1 MNTYDAAYALA
12 KEIKES
18 DEMKRLTEAAEK
30 IKGDEEARKMVK
42 EYIMA
47 QMKSDYARIAG
58 QKEDEEAYKHLQ
70 ELAVLVSNNSNAQE
84 YLQAFIRWNQVAA
97 DLQKIVSFRP
107 ADCFAVS
114 FGVRVPDCLS
124 GSSAACSRC
133 GKERPSSCRSLSR
146 LCTFASYFSTDS
158 SG

>member
-70 ELAVLVSNNSNAQE
+70 ELAVLVSNNS
-84 YLQAFIRWNQVAA
+84 IRWNQVAA
-97 DLQKIVSFRP
+97 DLQKIVSE
-107 ADCFAVS
+107 AMSQGMDVLEL
-114 FGVRVPDCLS
+114 D
-124 GSSAACSRC
+124 
-133 GKERPSSCRSLSR
+133 K
-146 LCTFASYFSTDS
+146 
-158 SG
+158 

>member
-12 KEIKES
+12 KAIKES

-70 ELAVLVSNNSNAQE
+70 ELAVLVSNNSRRS
-84 YLQAFIRWNQVAA
+84 YLKQCRRVWTYWNWTN
-97 DLQKIVSFRP
+97 DRLRKIFRRNP
-107 ADCFAVS
+107 
-114 FGVRVPDCLS
+114 
-124 GSSAACSRC
+124 
-133 GKERPSSCRSLSR
+133 E
-146 LCTFASYFSTDS
+146 
-158 SG
+158 